1 MNSIATFFGNMT
13 SRHRRMETFAVS
25 FGILIFGILVVTV
38 ISFAM
43 FIQQQNNTLSS
54 KAIYTTDF
62 STSKTNISG
71 TVVGVYASEDRTKAF
86 ILMKF
91 DDVKSISTN
100 ANNYQVFMTGIN
112 GQKRR
117 ETLKSSPAGSVYV
130 FGNSGYMGIYLV
142 NNEGFPTQI
151 LDIVVRANAEL
162 VKKSDNASNEYAND
176 ESFSNYD
183 QFRIYANPGAT
194 DATVL
199 KCLSNGNAPTVKDL
213 YNEAVVTNQEA
224 AIRKDLYA
232 DLDDMITAQANIKEY
247 TDRLTAQDGVQVP
260 AQPDSINGDSVAKLK
275 DGTYAYDFKSVVPG
289 GYNFEWQNRYVADGY
304 LKGLYEQL
312 GDPTMTSDALFAK
325 MNKEAQ
331 LTKSGVDTSIQWRL
345 TDGTLLDD
353 LKSGSNSGR
362 YQQIYADTEGL
373 VTAWQNYYSA
383 KEKYQRT
390 DLGRLLDLE
399 ATTDLVVSSSS
410 INTNDNVLRLY

>member
-1 MNSIATFFGNMT
+1 MNSIATFFGDMT
-13 SRHRRMETFAVS
+13 SRHKRMETFAVS
-25 FGILIFGILVVTV
+25 FGILLFGILVVTV
-38 ISFAM
+38 ISFGM
-43 FIQQQNNTLSS
+43 FVQQQNNTLSS

-162 VKKSDNASNEYAND
+162 VKKSDNVSNEYAND

-199 KCLSNGNAPTVKDL
+199 KCLSNGDAPAVKDL
-213 YNEAVVTNQEA
+213 YNETVVTNQEA

-247 TDRLTAQDGVQVP
+247 TDRLSAQDGVQVP

-289 GYNFEWQNRYVADGY
+289 GYNFDWQNRYVADGY
-304 LKGLYEQL
+304 LKGIYEQL

-325 MNKEAQ
+325 MNKESQIANN
-331 LTKSGVDTSIQWRL
+331 TMDTNINWKL
-345 TDGTLLDD
+345 KDGTLVKD
-353 LKSGSNSGR
+353 LNSGSNNGR
-362 YQQIYADTEGL
+362 YQQINADCEGL
-373 VTAWQNYYSA
+373 VTAWRNYYTV
-383 KEKYQRT
+383 KDKFQRT

>member
-1 MNSIATFFGNMT
+1 MSSIVNFFSNMT
-13 SRHRRMETFAVS
+13 SRHKRMETFAVS
-25 FGILIFGILVVTV
+25 FGILLFGILVVTV
-38 ISFAM
+38 VSFGM

-62 STSKTNISG
+62 STSKTNIPG
-71 TVVGVYASEDRTKAF
+71 TVVGVYASEDRTKSF

-199 KCLSNGNAPTVKDL
+199 KCLSNGDAPAVKDL

-247 TDRLTAQDGVQVP
+247 TDRLTTQDGVQVP
-260 AQPDSINGDSVAKLK
+260 TQPDVINGDSVAKLK

-289 GYNFEWQNRYVADGY
+289 GYNFDWQNRYVADGY
-304 LKGLYEQL
+304 LKGIYEQL

-325 MNKEAQ
+325 MNKESQIANN
-331 LTKSGVDTSIQWRL
+331 TMDTNINWKL
-345 TDGTLLDD
+345 KDGTLVKD
-353 LKSGSNSGR
+353 LNSGSNNGR
-362 YQQIYADTEGL
+362 YQQINADCEGL
-373 VTAWQNYYSA
+373 VTAWRNYYTA
-383 KEKYQRT
+383 KDKFQRT

>member
-1 MNSIATFFGNMT
+1 MSSLVNFFSTMT
-13 SRHRRMETFAVS
+13 SRHKRMETFAVS
-25 FGILIFGILVVTV
+25 FGVLLFGILVVTV
-38 ISFAM
+38 VSFGM

-62 STSKTNISG
+62 STSKTNIPG
-71 TVVGVYASEDRTKAF
+71 TVAGVYASEDRTKAF

-199 KCLSNGNAPTVKDL
+199 KCLSNGDAPTVKDL
-213 YNEAVVTNQEA
+213 YNEAVVINQEA

-247 TDRLTAQDGVQVP
+247 TDRLTTQDGVQVP
-260 AQPDSINGDSVAKLK
+260 TQPDAINGDSVAKLK
-275 DGTYAYDFKSVVPG
+275 DGTYAYDFKTVVPG
-289 GYNFEWQNRYVADGY
+289 GYNFDWQNRYVADGY
-304 LKGLYEQL
+304 LKGIYEQL

-325 MNKEAQ
+325 MNKESQIANN
-331 LTKSGVDTSIQWRL
+331 TMDTNINWKL
-345 TDGTLLDD
+345 KDGTLVKD
-353 LKSGSNSGR
+353 LNSGSNNGR
-362 YQQIYADTEGL
+362 YQQINADCEGL
-373 VTAWQNYYSA
+373 VIAWRNYYTA
-383 KEKYQRT
+383 KDKFQRT

>member
-1 MNSIATFFGNMT
+1 MSSIVNFFSNMT
-13 SRHRRMETFAVS
+13 SRHKRMETFAVS
-25 FGILIFGILVVTV
+25 FGILIFGILVVTIV
-38 ISFAM
+38 SFGM

-62 STSKTNISG
+62 STSKTNIPG

-162 VKKSDNASNEYAND
+162 VKKSDNVSSENTND

-199 KCLSNGNAPTVKDL
+199 KCLSNGDAP
-213 YNEAVVTNQEA
+213 AV
-224 AIRKDLYA
+224 
-232 DLDDMITAQANIKEY
+232 
-247 TDRLTAQDGVQVP
+247 
-260 AQPDSINGDSVAKLK
+260 
-275 DGTYAYDFKSVVPG
+275 
-289 GYNFEWQNRYVADGY
+289 
-304 LKGLYEQL
+304 
-312 GDPTMTSDALFAK
+312 
-325 MNKEAQ
+325 
-331 LTKSGVDTSIQWRL
+331 
-345 TDGTLLDD
+345 
-353 LKSGSNSGR
+353 
-362 YQQIYADTEGL
+362 
-373 VTAWQNYYSA
+373 
-383 KEKYQRT
+383 
-390 DLGRLLDLE
+390 
-399 ATTDLVVSSSS
+399 
-410 INTNDNVLRLY
+410 

>member
-1 MNSIATFFGNMT
+1 MSSLVNFFSNMT
-13 SRHRRMETFAVS
+13 SRHKRMETFAVS
-25 FGILIFGILVVTV
+25 FGILIFGILVVTIV
-38 ISFAM
+38 SFGM

-62 STSKTNISG
+62 STSKTNIPG
-71 TVVGVYASEDRTKAF
+71 TVVGVYASENRTKAF

-199 KCLSNGNAPTVKDL
+199 KCLSNGDAPAVKDL

-247 TDRLTAQDGVQVP
+247 TDRLTTQDGVQVP
-260 AQPDSINGDSVAKLK
+260 TQPDVINGDSVAKLK
-275 DGTYAYDFKSVVPG
+275 DGTYVYDFKSVVPG
-289 GYNFEWQNRYVADGY
+289 GYNFDWQNRYVADGY
-304 LKGLYEQL
+304 LKGIYEQL

-325 MNKEAQ
+325 MNKESQIAN
-331 LTKSGVDTSIQWRL
+331 TTMDTNINWKL
-345 TDGTLLDD
+345 KDGTLVKD
-353 LKSGSNSGR
+353 LNSGSNNGR
-362 YQQIYADTEGL
+362 YQQINADCEGL
-373 VTAWQNYYSA
+373 VTAWRNYYTA
-383 KEKYQRT
+383 KDKFQRT

>member
-1 MNSIATFFGNMT
+1 MSSIVNFFSNMT
-13 SRHRRMETFAVS
+13 SRHKRMETFAVS
-25 FGILIFGILVVTV
+25 FGILLFGILVVTV
-38 ISFAM
+38 VSFGM

-112 GQKRR
+112 GQRRR

-199 KCLSNGNAPTVKDL
+199 KCLSNGDAPAVKDL

-247 TDRLTAQDGVQVP
+247 TDRLTTQDGVQVP
-260 AQPDSINGDSVAKLK
+260 TQPDAINGDSVAKLK

-289 GYNFEWQNRYVADGY
+289 GYNFEWQTRYVAEGY
-304 LKGLYEQL
+304 LKGIYEQL

-325 MNKEAQ
+325 MNKESQIANNTMGTNITWK
-331 LTKSGVDTSIQWRL
+331 LK
-345 TDGTLLDD
+345 DGTLVKD
-353 LKSGSNSGR
+353 LNSGSNNGR
-362 YQQIYADTEGL
+362 YQQINADCEGL
-373 VTAWQNYYSA
+373 VTAWRNYYTA
-383 KEKYQRT
+383 KDKFQRT